1 LKYNDGNQKSL
12 TINEVTTDQYG
23 RVIYNR
29 HDLYELLYNGADIS
43 TIQEVEWHE
52 DFEKF
57 NEAITLNHLSTSQ
70 MKPLRKY
77 NFDVS
82 EFDAER
88 HSQWFIPEEYM
99 KMDVCSYIRNKT
111 PMERLERV
119 DTELELYDK
128 YDLLDILKICVYL
141 VDTMRDNK
149 VLWGVGRGSSVASY
163 VLYIIGIHKV
173 DSVKYGLDI
182 KEFLK

>member
-1 LKYNDGNQKSL
+1 MKYDSGNQKSL
-12 TINEVTTDQYG
+12 MIDEVTTDQYG

-29 HDLYELLYNGADIS
+29 HDLYELLYNGVDVS
-43 TIQEVEWHE
+43 NIQEVEWHE

-57 NEAITLNHLSTSQ
+57 NEAITLNHLSTHQ
-70 MKPLRKY
+70 MEPLRKY
-77 NFDVS
+77 NLDVS

-88 HSQWFIPEEYM
+88 QRQWFIPEEYM
-99 KMDVCSYIRNKT
+99 KMDICSYIRNKT
-111 PMERLERV
+111 PVERMNRV

-128 YDLLDILKICVYL
+128 YELLDILKICVYL
-141 VDTMRDNK
+141 VDQMRHHN
-149 VLWGVGRGSSVASY
+149 VVWGVGRGSSVASY
-163 VLYIIGIHKV
+163 VLYVIGIHKV